1 MKELLDRLKQSE
13 PTTYENIANCLAWA
27 EVQWKE
33 LYPEYEGDKPYIP
46 EDAEISTP
54 MEYLIQGALQD
65 AILTKGWH
73 FQQMAR
79 EGRCMVDITVF
90 EPECDIIDGPER
102 KTPAEAMLAAYI
114 AAISLER

>member
-1 MKELLDRLKQSE
+1 MKELLEKLKSLD
-13 PTTYENIANCLAWA
+13 PTTYERYIGSDL
-27 EVQWKE
+27 VSSDQ
-33 LYPEYEGDKPYIP
+33 PEY
-46 EDAEISTP
+46 ISAWILTESAK
-54 MEYLIQGALQD
+54 MAWLQACLQD

-102 KTPAEAMLAAYI
+102 KTPAEAMLVAYI
-114 AAISLER
+114 EACEAI